1 MKEATMNALE
11 KIQATIGS
19 IDPFTVGDMR
29 RALEGLSDDTQI
41 LITGPDGARSEW
53 YNVAKVFHRP
63 DCEDEAGDGY
73 CALTFDLVDNYDG
86 RQF

>member
-1 MKEATMNALE
+1 MDNATMDAVREVQSILA
-11 KIQATIGS
+11 K
-19 IDPFTVGDMR
+19 IDPFTVGDLKL
-29 RALEGLSDDTQI
+29 AIAGLPDDTQV
-41 LITGPDGARSEW
+41 LISGPEGARAEW

-63 DCEDEAGDGY
+63 DCEEEGGDGY